1 MGDFSFEEQDQ
12 VKGISEED
20 QREILLE
27 IEKVAGENRI
37 DVSGDLFQ
45 FTALRKGWLF
55 PALVNVIGLV
65 LLVGGITALTWFF
78 RAGEE
83 ELLEAGRVVVT
94 AESRL
99 IEEIRRE
106 TEQQLAT
113 KDDEI
118 NDIQAQLQRISAERA
133 ALAGDLEQRVAQRE
147 MALREE
153 LEQELEEERRRLRA
167 LNLSEEEVEA
177 RMASFAE
184 VKEREFSQRMDQ
196 FRRQAEAEQDRIAQE
211 LNRREAEFGRS
222 LTQANREREQLVRES
237 AQRLSEVQR
246 EYEAQL
252 AAGQAQLDAAQS
264 ELARLAAQQERELLL
279 RGQIRGLYQTA
290 TGALRQGNHE
300 LARTRL
306 QDLRSLL
313 NDESVLRIPALR
325 EQRPVELILIDSLER
340 LITLDEQF
348 GDPDT
353 ARRLSEAQ
361 QVVRVQGLVDQAAE
375 ATAEGEIGRAVSL
388 YQQALDV
395 IPAVSESYQFIT
407 DVGAEESVQELARL
421 NEEAAVLM
429 SNANTALAAGQY
441 QRATEQYSRVLSD
454 YFRTR
459 YRNEAIEGMQ
469 RTLVALQQ
477 SSAERLSELETDRI
491 VLTGELE
498 TTREELTSARAEAE
512 SLTREIQSTR
522 LQLAAVEQT
531 STLPADAQELRE
543 DLDDAERRL
552 ALAQERVTQLEETVD
567 RREAALLDAEADLL
581 RALNDLALAQARSGT
596 SLDPTLVAE
605 MDRLRALEEEVIAAQ
620 QHWERYRRET
630 ESLLAA
636 GSDMVQILDA
646 RVALE
651 RFLSNATVR
660 RLFPEMSGEIERYD
674 QAYIASGRENAL
686 LDAADLL
693 VEVSLSDTA
702 AERIRLVRQARS
714 GAAPAYLDFL
724 EELEGL
730 LASAQ

>member
-20 QREILLE
+20 QQEILLE
-27 IEKVAGENRI
+27 IERVAGENRI
-37 DVSGDLFQ
+37 DASDDLFE
-45 FTALRKGWLF
+45 FTALRNGWLF

-65 LLVGGITALTWFF
+65 LLIGGVGALTWFF

-106 TEQQLAT
+106 TEQQLAA
-113 KDDEI
+113 KDGEI
-118 NDIQAQLQRISAERA
+118 NDIQAELQRISAERA
-133 ALAGDLEQRVAQRE
+133 ALAGDLETRVAQRE
-147 MALREE
+147 TELREQ

-211 LNRREAEFGRS
+211 LNRREAEFSRS
-222 LTQANREREQLVRES
+222 LTLANREREQLVRES

-246 EYEAQL
+246 EFEAQL
-252 AAGQAQLDAAQS
+252 AAGQAELDAAQS

-300 LARTRL
+300 LARARL

-361 QVVRVQGLVDQAAE
+361 QVARVQELVDQASE
-375 ATAEGEIGRAVSL
+375 ATVAGDIGRAVSF
-388 YQQALDV
+388 YRQALEV
-395 IPAVSESYQFIT
+395 IPAVSESFQFVS
-407 DVGAEESVQELARL
+407 DASAEESVQELARL
-421 NEEAAVLM
+421 NEEAAVLV
-429 SNANTALAAGQY
+429 SSANSALAAGRY
-441 QRATEQYSRVLSD
+441 ERAAEQFGRVLSD
-454 YFRTR
+454 YSRTR
-459 YRNEAIEGMQ
+459 HRNEALQGLQ
-469 RTLVALQQ
+469 RTLDALQQ

-491 VLTGELE
+491 ILTEELDTTRGELAA
-498 TTREELTSARAEAE
+498 TQAEAE
-512 SLTREIQSTR
+512 ALSREIESTR
-522 LQLAAVEQT
+522 LQLATIEQQP
-531 STLPADAQELRE
+531 TLPADEQALRE
-543 DLDDAERRL
+543 DLETAEQQL
-552 ALAQERVTQLEETVD
+552 AVARERVEQLEATVD
-567 RREAALLDAEADLL
+567 RREAALLDAEAELL
-581 RALNDLALAQARSGT
+581 RALNDLALAQARTGT
-596 SLDPTLVAE
+596 SLDPALVAE

-630 ESLLAA
+630 ATLLTTDT
-636 GSDMVQILDA
+636 DMVGILDA

-660 RLFPEMSGEIERYD
+660 RLFPDMSDEIERYD

-693 VEVSLSDTA
+693 VEVSLSGTTD
-702 AERIRLVRQARS
+702 ERIRLVRQARS

-724 EELEGL
+724 NELEGL
-730 LASAQ
+730 LDSVQ